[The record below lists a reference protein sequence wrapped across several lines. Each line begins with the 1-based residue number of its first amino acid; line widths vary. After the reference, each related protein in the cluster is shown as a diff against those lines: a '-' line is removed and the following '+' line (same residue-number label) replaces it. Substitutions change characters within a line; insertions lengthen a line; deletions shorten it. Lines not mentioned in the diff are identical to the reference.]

1 MATILI
7 VEPSSTFGGPV
18 AAYLRGHGYEV
29 LRAADGE
36 KGLQLLRERQ
46 DVGLVLLDL
55 LSPKLDGAD
64 VLAAIRSDLATR
76 CLPVIVTTTVDS
88 AVQKHAMGRD
98 VQGWVVKSA
107 VSLAQLLELVCRRPR
122 LRRTDVR

>member
-1 MATILI
+1 M
-7 VEPSSTFGGPV
+7 
-18 AAYLRGHGYEV
+18 

-36 KGLQLLRERQ
+36 EGLRLLRERQ

-64 VLAAIRSDLATR
+64 VLAAMRSDPATQG
-76 CLPVIVTTTVDS
+76 LPVIVTTTVDS
-88 AVQKHAMGRD
+88 AFQKHAMGRD

-107 VSLAQLLELVCRRPR
+107 VSLAQLLELVRRHLPPPSPAIH
-122 LRRTDVR
+122 